1 MPWTTSVPRWHLA
14 GRLAREDIDVIYLGT
29 AFAASIRLP
38 AREMRFTLLESNR
51 SFLQVAECACLSVL
65 MHLGLICFAIS
76 AGRGGRQ
83 LPTDEREARVFFLL
97 PPDRVDIRS
106 RQPDIIQWGKLG
118 TDLTDGKLLS
128 DPDAGWVFRER
139 ARAGRRRGH
148 HSGARGQLPFGPP
161 PLFVPDTAFS
171 VLEVDRTAERFDSSA
186 APVYPR
192 ELLAI
197 GVEGLVQAIYVVD
210 TTGVVDTSTVQVVQ
224 SDDPRFTES
233 VRTAL
238 ARMRFRPA
246 IRAGKTV
253 RQLVEQRFRF
263 KITPPDDLKISRT

>member
-1 MPWTTSVPRWHLA
+1 MPGGSFASEPALGA
-14 GRLAREDIDVIYLGT
+14 GGEPTPAPGATCRLV
-29 AFAASIRLP
+29 
-38 AREMRFTLLESNR
+38 
-51 SFLQVAECACLSVL
+51 
-65 MHLGLICFAIS
+65 
-76 AGRGGRQ
+76 
-83 LPTDEREARVFFLL
+83 
-97 PPDRVDIRS
+97 
-106 RQPDIIQWGKLG
+106 
-118 TDLTDGKLLS
+118 
-128 DPDAGWVFRER
+128 
-139 ARAGRRRGH
+139 
-148 HSGARGQLPFGPP
+148 PP

-210 TTGVVDTSTVQVVQ
+210 TTGSVDTTTVQVVE